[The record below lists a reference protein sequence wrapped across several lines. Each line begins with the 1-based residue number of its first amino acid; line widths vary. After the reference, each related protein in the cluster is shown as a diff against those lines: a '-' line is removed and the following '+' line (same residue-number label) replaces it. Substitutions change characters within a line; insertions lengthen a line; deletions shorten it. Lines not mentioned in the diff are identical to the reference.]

1 MRGTF
6 SATEASFQ
14 NLFEL
19 LGYATTLV
27 FFKPEQLAV
36 PVAISVGSIVCAG
49 AVYAAWVRK
58 ERGHL
63 VHCHLEKLGFSE
75 CGST

>member
-1 MRGTF
+1 MRGSF

-19 LGYATTLV
+19 MGYATTLI
-27 FFKPEQLAV
+27 FFKPEQLTV
-36 PVAISVGSIVCAG
+36 PVAISVGSIALAG

-63 VHCHLEKLGFSE
+63 VHCYLEKFGFSD
-75 CGST
+75 CGHT